1 VSYVEVGPDGERI
14 DKKNYVTNWK
24 KTIRKL
30 GKDDPVIEKV
40 KNDELLTDEEEQV
53 LATKLNSPKMY
64 FNEEN
69 LRRAYKNPVGNLID
83 FVKEALG
90 RLKIKSRDEQLE
102 EIFRAWLVSRSL
114 APEQAE
120 YLSLLK
126 NRGIVTGKV
135 ILDDLF
141 NPPLSIL
148 NAAGIGLE
156 LFGEQGLR
164 EIIEDINQNV
174 FRKTL

>member
-1 VSYVEVGPDGERI
+1 
-14 DKKNYVTNWK
+14 
-24 KTIRKL
+24 
-30 GKDDPVIEKV
+30 
-40 KNDELLTDEEEQV
+40 
-53 LATKLNSPKMY
+53 MY

-69 LRRAYKNPVGNLID
+69 LRRAYRNPIGNLID

-90 RLKIKSRDEQLE
+90 RLTIKSRDEKLE
-102 EIFRAWLVSRSL
+102 ELFRAWLVSRSL

-126 NRGIVTGKV
+126 NRGIATGNVT
-135 ILDDLF
+135 IDELF

-148 NAAGIGLE
+148 NAAGIGIE
-156 LFGEQGLR
+156 LFGEQRLK

-174 FRKTL
+174 FSKTI